1 VMYLVIAL
9 VPLSALVVMIL
20 SARANKSPTA
30 ELPHPHTH

>member
-1 VMYLVIAL
+1 ETA
-9 VPLSALVVMIL
+9 ALVVMIL

>member
-1 VMYLVIAL
+1 
-9 VPLSALVVMIL
+9 IL